1 MLEIANNRVPV
12 SGHWPLGK
20 WRAWRKW
27 ASGMKVE
34 AKGKGQRAKG
44 KGGGDKIKVS
54 YRCYG
59 VSQEQDSLSETI

>member
-12 SGHWPLGK
+12 PGHWPPGK

-44 KGGGDKIKVS
+44 KGEVIRSK
-54 YRCYG
+54 
-59 VSQEQDSLSETI
+59 SLTDATGFLRNGTL

>member
-12 SGHWPLGK
+12 PGHWPPGK

-34 AKGKGQRAKG
+34 AKGKGQR
-44 KGGGDKIKVS
+44 GGDKIKVS

-59 VSQEQDSLSETI
+59 VSQERDSLSETI